1 MSERS
6 ARTTKD
12 SAPGPFPLPTTSAG
26 WRAAGHELDRA
37 LSALAE
43 RAAQTVGHDVDLGGV
58 DPAAAL
64 GHLVLAC
71 LEELRDDSVGAPRR
85 VAVASLLADS
95 ERLAGALSERTM
107 VSRARQL
114 AECER
119 GLARLRE
126 ITTTAGLIDGVC
138 DELIRSLGFKRTM
151 LARVEAGM
159 WRPWKGNASM
169 LGEGWVSEW
178 IERAIPLDD
187 LTLETRLL
195 HERRP
200 ALVLDTNVAGIARIV
215 HQAGVRS
222 YVAAPI
228 MPGGQVVGFFHADH
242 GPDGRTCDETDRD
255 ILWTFAEGFGHLY
268 ERTTLLEQ
276 VATRTE
282 AVRATVAGLTR
293 AMDELAE
300 AELTL
305 VHEASPGDERVVVR
319 QGLSTRLGQFT
330 ARELEVLE
338 LIVAGARNNEIAQ
351 RLAITV
357 GTVKS
362 HVKSI
367 LAKLGVLNRSQA
379 IAMYLGAPGPDPDSD
394 RPPVLD
400 ALERRG

>member
-1 MSERS
+1 MTGGR
-6 ARTTKD
+6 D
-12 SAPGPFPLPTTSAG
+12 PFPPPTGSAG
-26 WRAAGHELDRA
+26 WRSASQGLDRA
-37 LSALAE
+37 LAELAE
-43 RAAQTVGHDVDLGGV
+43 RADGLLGGACGIRRV
-58 DPAAAL
+58 DPAPGLARLQEACLAAL
-64 GHLVLAC
+64 GARPESPGAAGLV
-71 LEELRDDSVGAPRR
+71 
-85 VAVASLLADS
+85 SLLTDAAELAD
-95 ERLAGALSERTM
+95 AVSERTM
-107 VSRARQL
+107 LRRSRQL

-126 ITTTAGLIDGVC
+126 VTTTSGLIDGVC
-138 DELIRSLGFKRTM
+138 DEVIRSLGFKRTM

-159 WRPWKGNASM
+159 WRPWKGNASL
-169 LGEGWVSEW
+169 LGEGWVQDW
-178 IERAIPLDD
+178 IEGAIPLDD

-200 ALVLDTNVAGIARIV
+200 ALVLDTNVPGIAQMV
-215 HQAGVRS
+215 HAAGVRS

-242 GPDGRTCDETDRD
+242 GPDGRPCDEADRD
-255 ILWTFAEGFGHLY
+255 VLWNFAEGFGHLY

-276 VATRTE
+276 LHARSE
-282 AVRATVAGLTR
+282 QVRKTFAGLNH
-293 AMDELAE
+293 ALDELTE

-305 VHEASPGDERVVVR
+305 VGEGGQREGERPLVR

-338 LIVAGARNNEIAQ
+338 LIVAGASNNEIAE

-362 HVKSI
+362 HVKNI

-379 IAMYLGAPGPDPDSD
+379 IALYLKAENPG
-394 RPPVLD
+394 
-400 ALERRG
+400 

>member
-1 MSERS
+1 V
-6 ARTTKD
+6 D
-12 SAPGPFPLPTTSAG
+12 VAG
-26 WRAAGHELDRA
+26 V
-37 LSALAE
+37 LAE
-43 RAAQTVGHDVDLGGV
+43 AGR
-58 DPAAAL
+58 
-64 GHLVLAC
+64 
-71 LEELRDDSVGAPRR
+71 
-85 VAVASLLADS
+85 LADVV
-95 ERLAGALSERTM
+95 SERTM
-107 VSRARQL
+107 VRRARQL

-119 GLARLRE
+119 GLSRLRE

-151 LARVEAGM
+151 LARVEAGL

-169 LGEGWVSEW
+169 LGEGWVKEW
-178 IERAIPLDD
+178 IDRAIPLDD

-200 ALVLDTNVAGIARIV
+200 ALVLDTNVPGIARMV
-215 HQAGVRS
+215 HAAGVRS

-242 GPDGRTCDETDRD
+242 GPDGRTCDEADRD

-276 VATRTE
+276 LHTRTE
-282 AVRATVAGLTR
+282 QVRTTVAGLTQ
-293 AMDELAE
+293 AMDELTE
-300 AELTL
+300 GELTL
-305 VHEASPGDERVVVR
+305 VHESSSATEDRIVVR

-338 LIVAGARNNEIAQ
+338 LIVAGARNNEIAE

-362 HVKSI
+362 HVKNI

-379 IAMYLGAPGPDPDSD
+379 IALYLGAQSSGPVSG
-394 RPPVLD
+394 
-400 ALERRG
+400 RG

>member
-1 MSERS
+1 MS
-6 ARTTKD
+6 ATL
-12 SAPGPFPLPTTSAG
+12 PFPPPTNTAG
-26 WRAAGHELDRA
+26 WRASGHELDRA
-37 LSALAE
+37 LSGLAD
-43 RAAQTVGHDVDLGGV
+43 RAAETFGCGFDLRGPE
-58 DPAAAL
+58 PAGAVEGLSVACLAAL
-64 GHLVLAC
+64 RDAHLTHERQVELA
-71 LEELRDDSVGAPRR
+71 G
-85 VAVASLLADS
+85 LLADAD
-95 ERLAGALSERTM
+95 RLADVVSERTL
-107 VSRARQL
+107 VGRARQL

-138 DELIRSLGFKRTM
+138 DEVIRSLGFKRTM

-169 LGEGWVSEW
+169 LGEGWVKEW
-178 IERAIPLDD
+178 IDKAIPLDD

-200 ALVLDTNVAGIARIV
+200 ALVLDTNVPGIALMV

-242 GPDGRTCDETDRD
+242 GPGGRTCDETDRD

-268 ERTTLLEQ
+268 ERTALLEQ
-276 VATRTE
+276 LHTRTE
-282 AVRATVAGLTR
+282 QVRTTVAGLTQ
-293 AMDELAE
+293 AMDELTE

-305 VHEASPGDERVVVR
+305 VHESSSGAGDRVVVR

-338 LIVAGARNNEIAQ
+338 LIVAGARNSEIAE

-362 HVKSI
+362 HVKNI

-379 IAMYLGAPGPDPDSD
+379 IALYLGAQSSSPING
-394 RPPVLD
+394 
-400 ALERRG
+400 RR

>member
-1 MSERS
+1 M
-6 ARTTKD
+6 TQ
-12 SAPGPFPLPTTSAG
+12 FPPPTSGAG
-26 WRAAGHELDRA
+26 WRSAGLELERA
-37 LSALAE
+37 LSGLSDHAAE
-43 RAAQTVGHDVDLGGV
+43 TFGGRGFNLRGL
-58 DPAAAL
+58 DPAGA
-64 GHLVLAC
+64 
-71 LEELRDDSVGAPRR
+71 LEELASACLATLREDDLNQERR
-85 VAVASLLADS
+85 VDVAGLLA
-95 ERLAGALSERTM
+95 ETGRLADVVSERTM
-107 VSRARQL
+107 VRRARQL

-159 WRPWKGNASM
+159 WRPWKGNATM
-169 LGEGWVSEW
+169 LGEGWVKEW
-178 IERAIPLDD
+178 IDKAIPLDD

-200 ALVLDTNVAGIARIV
+200 ALVLDTNVPGIARMV
-215 HQAGVRS
+215 HAAGVRS

-242 GPDGRTCDETDRD
+242 GPDGRTCDEADRD

-276 VATRTE
+276 LHTRTE
-282 AVRATVAGLTR
+282 QVRTTVAGLTQ
-293 AMDELAE
+293 AMDELTE

-305 VHEASPGDERVVVR
+305 VHESSSGAEDRIVVR

-338 LIVAGARNNEIAQ
+338 LIVAGARNNEIAE

-362 HVKSI
+362 HVKNI

-379 IAMYLGAPGPDPDSD
+379 IALYLGAQSSN
-394 RPPVLD
+394 PVNG
-400 ALERRG
+400 RR

>member
-1 MSERS
+1 V
-6 ARTTKD
+6 T
-12 SAPGPFPLPTTSAG
+12 PFPPPTSGAG
-26 WRAAGHELDRA
+26 WRSAGLELERA
-37 LSALAE
+37 LSGLADHAAETFGGRGFNLRGLDPASALEQLASACLTALREDGLDRERRVDVAGVLAE
-43 RAAQTVGHDVDLGGV
+43 AGR
-58 DPAAAL
+58 
-64 GHLVLAC
+64 
-71 LEELRDDSVGAPRR
+71 
-85 VAVASLLADS
+85 LADVV
-95 ERLAGALSERTM
+95 SERTM
-107 VSRARQL
+107 VRRARQL

-119 GLARLRE
+119 GLSRLRE

-169 LGEGWVSEW
+169 LGEGWVKEW
-178 IERAIPLDD
+178 IDKAIPLDD

-200 ALVLDTNVAGIARIV
+200 ALVLDTNVPGIARMV
-215 HQAGVRS
+215 HAAGVRS

-242 GPDGRTCDETDRD
+242 GPDGRTCDEADRD

-276 VATRTE
+276 LHTRTE
-282 AVRATVAGLTR
+282 QVRTTVAGLTQ
-293 AMDELAE
+293 AMDELTE
-300 AELTL
+300 GELTL
-305 VHEASPGDERVVVR
+305 VHESSSGTEDRIVVR

-338 LIVAGARNNEIAQ
+338 LIVAGARNNEIAE

-362 HVKSI
+362 HVKNI

-379 IAMYLGAPGPDPDSD
+379 IALYLGAQSSGPVSG
-394 RPPVLD
+394 
-400 ALERRG
+400 RG

>member
-1 MSERS
+1 MSLR
-6 ARTTKD
+6 
-12 SAPGPFPLPTTSAG
+12 FPPHTAAAG
-26 WRAAGHELDRA
+26 WRAAGLELDRA
-37 LSALAE
+37 LAALSE
-43 RAAQTVGHDVDLGGV
+43 RVIDELGRGFALRGLN
-58 DPAAAL
+58 PAAAL
-64 GHLVLAC
+64 AKLQA
-71 LEELRDDSVGAPRR
+71 ELLDELGNPELPGERR
-85 VAVASLLADS
+85 VDLARLLS
-95 ERLAGALSERTM
+95 EAGRLGDVVSERTM
-107 VSRARQL
+107 VRRARQL

-119 GLARLRE
+119 GLTRLRE

-138 DELIRSLGFKRTM
+138 DELIRSLGFKRAM
-151 LARVEAGM
+151 LARVESGM

-169 LGEGWVSEW
+169 LGEGWVKDW
-178 IERAIPLDD
+178 IDQAIPLDD

-195 HERRP
+195 RERRP
-200 ALVLDTNVAGIARIV
+200 ALVLDTNVPGIARMV

-242 GPDGRTCDETDRD
+242 GPDGRTCDEADRD
-255 ILWTFAEGFGHLY
+255 ILWNFAEGFGHLY

-276 VATRTE
+276 LHSRSE
-282 AVRATVAGLTR
+282 QVRSTFAGLAQ
-293 AMDELAE
+293 AMDELTD

-305 VHEASPGDERVVVR
+305 VHESSPTGDERTVVR

-338 LIVAGARNNEIAQ
+338 LIVAGARNNEIAE

-362 HVKSI
+362 HVKNI

-379 IAMYLGAPGPDPDSD
+379 IALYLGAGTRGAAAANG
-394 RPPVLD
+394 RP
-400 ALERRG
+400 

>member
-1 MSERS
+1 V
-6 ARTTKD
+6 T
-12 SAPGPFPLPTTSAG
+12 PFPPPTSGAG
-26 WRAAGHELDRA
+26 WRSAGLELERA
-37 LSALAE
+37 LSGLADHAAETFVGRGFNLRGLDPASALEQLASACLTALREDGLDRQRRVDVAGVLAE
-43 RAAQTVGHDVDLGGV
+43 AGR
-58 DPAAAL
+58 
-64 GHLVLAC
+64 
-71 LEELRDDSVGAPRR
+71 
-85 VAVASLLADS
+85 LADVV
-95 ERLAGALSERTM
+95 SERTM
-107 VSRARQL
+107 VRRARQL

-119 GLARLRE
+119 GLSRLRE

-169 LGEGWVSEW
+169 LGEGWVKEW
-178 IERAIPLDD
+178 IDRAIPLDD

-200 ALVLDTNVAGIARIV
+200 ALVLDTNVPGIARMV
-215 HQAGVRS
+215 HAAGVRS

-242 GPDGRTCDETDRD
+242 GPDGRTCDEADRD

-276 VATRTE
+276 LHTRTE
-282 AVRATVAGLTR
+282 QVRTTVAGLTQ
-293 AMDELAE
+293 AMDELTE
-300 AELTL
+300 GELTL
-305 VHEASPGDERVVVR
+305 VHESSSATEDRIVVR

-338 LIVAGARNNEIAQ
+338 LIVAGARNNEIAE

-362 HVKSI
+362 HVKNI

-379 IAMYLGAPGPDPDSD
+379 IALYLGAQSSGPVSG
-394 RPPVLD
+394 
-400 ALERRG
+400 RG

>member
-1 MSERS
+1 MT
-6 ARTTKD
+6 A
-12 SAPGPFPLPTTSAG
+12 FPPPTAGAG
-26 WRAAGHELDRA
+26 WRSAGLEIERA
-37 LSALAE
+37 LSGLADHAAETFGGRDFHLHGLDPARALGELGSAALAALREDGLDPE
-43 RAAQTVGHDVDLGGV
+43 RRA
-58 DPAAAL
+58 
-64 GHLVLAC
+64 
-71 LEELRDDSVGAPRR
+71 
-85 VAVASLLADS
+85 AVASLLA
-95 ERLAGALSERTM
+95 EAGRLADVVSERTM
-107 VSRARQL
+107 VRRARQL
-114 AECER
+114 ADCER

-169 LGEGWVSEW
+169 LGEGWVKEW
-178 IERAIPLDD
+178 IDRAIPLDD

-200 ALVLDTNVAGIARIV
+200 ALVLDTNVPGIAQMV
-215 HQAGVRS
+215 HAAGVRS

-242 GPDGRTCDETDRD
+242 GPDGRTCDEADRD
-255 ILWTFAEGFGHLY
+255 ILWNFAEGFGHLY

-276 VATRTE
+276 LHARTE
-282 AVRATVAGLTR
+282 QVRTTVAGLTQ
-293 AMDELAE
+293 AMDELTE

-305 VHEASPGDERVVVR
+305 VHEASSGADDRVVVR

-338 LIVAGARNNEIAQ
+338 LIVAGARNNEIAE

-362 HVKSI
+362 HVKNI

-379 IAMYLGAPGPDPDSD
+379 IALYLGARSSSPLNG
-394 RPPVLD
+394 RL
-400 ALERRG
+400 

>member
-1 MSERS
+1 MI
-6 ARTTKD
+6 
-12 SAPGPFPLPTTSAG
+12 PGPPSEPFPPPTSGTG

-37 LSALAE
+37 LAQLAE
-43 RAAQTVGHDVDLGGV
+43 RAADSSGTGSDLRGL
-58 DPAAAL
+58 DP
-64 GHLVLAC
+64 
-71 LEELRDDSVGAPRR
+71 
-85 VAVASLLADS
+85 
-95 ERLAGALSERTM
+95 AGALNHLMDACLAELRAPGCAPERQHEVAGLLSQAATLAEAVSERALIR
-107 VSRARQL
+107 RARQL

-119 GLARLRE
+119 GLSRLRE

-151 LARVEAGM
+151 LARVEAGT
-159 WRPWKGNASM
+159 WRPWKGNASL
-169 LGEGWVSEW
+169 LGEEWVKDW
-178 IERAIPLDD
+178 IDRAIPLDE

-200 ALVLDTNVAGIARIV
+200 ALILDTNIPGIAQMV

-222 YVAAPI
+222 YVVAPI

-242 GPDGRTCDETDRD
+242 GPDGRACDEADRD
-255 ILWTFAEGFGHLY
+255 VLWTFAEGFGHLY

-276 VATRTE
+276 LHARTE
-282 AVRATVAGLTR
+282 QVRTTFAALTQ
-293 AMDELAE
+293 AMDELND

-305 VHEASPGDERVVVR
+305 VHDSMARGEDRPVVR
-319 QGLSTRLGQFT
+319 KGGDLRLERFT

-338 LIVAGARNNEIAQ
+338 LIVAGARNVEIAE

-362 HVKSI
+362 HVKNI

-379 IAMYLGAPGPDPDSD
+379 IALYLGASGPSVGPGTTGG
-394 RPPVLD
+394 R
-400 ALERRG
+400 A

>member
-1 MSERS
+1 V
-6 ARTTKD
+6 T
-12 SAPGPFPLPTTSAG
+12 PFPPPTSGAG
-26 WRAAGHELDRA
+26 WRSAGLELERA
-37 LSALAE
+37 LSGLADHAAETFGGRGFNLRGLDPASALEQLASACLTALREDGLDRQRRVYVAGVLAE
-43 RAAQTVGHDVDLGGV
+43 AGR
-58 DPAAAL
+58 
-64 GHLVLAC
+64 
-71 LEELRDDSVGAPRR
+71 
-85 VAVASLLADS
+85 LADVV
-95 ERLAGALSERTM
+95 SERTM
-107 VSRARQL
+107 VRRARQL

-119 GLARLRE
+119 GLSRLRE

-169 LGEGWVSEW
+169 LGEGWVKEW
-178 IERAIPLDD
+178 IDRAIPLDD

-200 ALVLDTNVAGIARIV
+200 ALVLDTNVPGIARMV
-215 HQAGVRS
+215 HAAGVRS

-242 GPDGRTCDETDRD
+242 GPDGRTCDEADRD

-276 VATRTE
+276 LHTRTE
-282 AVRATVAGLTR
+282 QVRTTVAGLTQ
-293 AMDELAE
+293 AMDELTE
-300 AELTL
+300 GELTL
-305 VHEASPGDERVVVR
+305 VHESSSATEDRIVVR

-338 LIVAGARNNEIAQ
+338 LIVAGARNNEIAE

-362 HVKSI
+362 HVKNI

-379 IAMYLGAPGPDPDSD
+379 IALYLGAQSSGPVSG
-394 RPPVLD
+394 
-400 ALERRG
+400 RG